1 MTVSSIS
8 LWSEIFGVAAGA
20 LVLFI
25 FGLTLGIPHKPR
37 ISPGSKGHRPEE
49 ESGADEEIRPDGYI
63 DSFAKDIEEAGG
75 GLPPIVKLAL
85 PGILIWWLVYLIL
98 FWTQR

>member
-1 MTVSSIS
+1 MTVSSIP
-8 LWSEIFGVAAGA
+8 LWSEIFGVAVGA

-25 FGLTLGIPHKPR
+25 FGLALAIPQKPGVT
-37 ISPGSKGHRPEE
+37 PGSKGHRPEE
-49 ESGADEEIRPDGYI
+49 ESGEDEEIRPDGYI

-75 GLPPIVKLAL
+75 GLPPIVRIAL
-85 PGILIWWLVYLIL
+85 PGIIIWWLLYLIL